1 MPKEFGLEGWRKT
14 RKYVMQGESRVE
26 GDKLTEVTKGGGRV
40 ANTANRKVFVCLFCK
55 MG

>member
-26 GDKLTEVTKGGGRV
+26 GDKLTEVTKGGQV
-40 ANTANRKVFVCLFCK
+40 ANTANRKVFVCLFVL
-55 MG
+55 

>member
-14 RKYVMQGESRVE
+14 TKYVMQGESRVG
-26 GDKLTEVTKGGGRV
+26 GDKLTEVTEVRV
-40 ANTANRKVFVCLFCK
+40 ANTANSKEFVCLFCK